1 MAKSKY
7 DTYTHAQLVEE
18 LKKLSKRKKYGL
30 VWEEVKTKEKFE
42 AEAEGK
48 LPVLTEDKKREIKG
62 DKKNLTHILIEGDNY
77 HALSVLNYTHSKSID
92 VIYIDPPYN
101 TGSTAWKYNN
111 DYVDREDAFRH
122 SKWISLM
129 SKRIKL
135 AKYLLTNKGIIVCAI
150 DDYEVHNLRHLLD
163 EIFGYDNRLSTITVI
178 HNPGGRQDDKFVATA
193 HEYML
198 LYAKNKEAATVKY
211 LEIPDKKIQEY
222 VHKDKFGKYKTREF
236 RRSGSNSRRKDRPKM
251 WYPIYINKET
261 LEINIEPLKNAFELL
276 PIDQNGIER
285 VWRWGK
291 ESLMKKK
298 DKYIEVRKNGKENSY
313 ALFVKERHEDNKGE
327 KPKSIWNKAAYSA
340 TNGTSELKKIFG
352 DDNDNEKI
360 FDYPKSPALMYD
372 ILKIITNDNSIVL
385 DFFAGSGTTGQAV
398 LQLNKNEGGN
408 RQFIL
413 CSNNEVGPK
422 LFSELKKKGL
432 SKEEMDKEGVCQKVT
447 YPRIKKVIKGYKFN
461 GVNRDILL
469 ERKITMDI
477 LNNADEF
484 IEEIEQTKNKQG
496 YPKYQLEL
504 KEGVVKLYGV
514 DNKNGVVEGLSGNL
528 KYYKTNFVGSEPTHR
543 NKKLLTEKSI
553 EMLCIREN
561 TFEEVLSKPD
571 ISIFRSDKKYTAIL
585 FDEMKMEEFKKEIKK
600 LKLKV
605 SVYVFSLEGDDFSED
620 FEDLKNSITLCS
632 IPEAILKVYRR
643 IYETAKPKR

>member
-7 DTYTHAQLVEE
+7 ENYTHAQLVDE

-30 VWEEVKTKEKFE
+30 VWEEERTREKFE
-42 AEAEGK
+42 AETEGK
-48 LPVLTEDKKREIKG
+48 LPVLVEDKKREIKTSG
-62 DKKNLTHILIEGDNY
+62 DMPTHLLIEGDNY
-77 HALSVLNYTHSKSID
+77 HALSVLNYTHAKSID

-111 DYVDREDAFRH
+111 DYVDKEDAFRH

-135 AKYLLTNKGIIVCAI
+135 AKNLLTNRGIIVCAI

-198 LYAKNKEAATVKY
+198 LYAKNKESATVKY

-222 VHKDKFGKYKTREF
+222 VHKDEFGKYKTREF

-251 WYPIYINKET
+251 WYPIYINRDT
-261 LEINIEPLKNAFELL
+261 LEITIEPFNNTVELL

-291 ESLMKKK
+291 ESLMQRK
-298 DKYIEVRKNGKENSY
+298 DKYIEVKRNSKEDSF

-352 DDNDNEKI
+352 DDNYNEKI
-360 FDYPKSPALMYD
+360 FDYPKSPYLMYD

-398 LQLNKNEGGN
+398 LQLNKNEGGT

-413 CSNNEVGPK
+413 SSNNEVGPK
-422 LFSELKKKGL
+422 LYRELKKKGL
-432 SKEEMDKEGVCQKVT
+432 SHEEMDKEGVCQKVT
-447 YPRIKKVIKGYKFN
+447 YPRLKKVIKGYKFN
-461 GVNRDILL
+461 GVNREIVL

-484 IEEIEQTKNKQG
+484 LEEIEQLKIKKG
-496 YPKYQLEL
+496 HPKYQLEL
-504 KEGVVKLYGV
+504 KEGIVKLYGV
-514 DNKNGVVEGLSGNL
+514 DNKSGTVEGLGGNL
-528 KYYKTNFVGSEPTHR
+528 KYYKTSFVNSEPTHR

-561 TFEEVLSKPD
+561 TFDEVSITPD
-571 ISIFRSDKKYTAIL
+571 IAIYKNEKKYTAIL
-585 FDEMKMEEFKKEIKK
+585 FNEMKIEEFKREIKE

-620 FEDLKNSITLCS
+620 FEDLKNNVTICS

-643 IYETAKPKR
+643 IYETAKPRK